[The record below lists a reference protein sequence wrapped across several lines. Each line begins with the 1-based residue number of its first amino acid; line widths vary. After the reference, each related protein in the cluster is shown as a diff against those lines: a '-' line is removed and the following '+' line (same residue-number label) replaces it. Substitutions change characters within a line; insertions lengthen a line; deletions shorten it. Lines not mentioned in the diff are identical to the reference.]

1 MSAHLVR
8 RRSVGNLTPD
18 FGRGEA
24 GVDMGNQQKNKRLNE
39 EKSTECFMLDNEL
52 IS

>member
-18 FGRGEA
+18 FGFWARGSWGRHGESTK
-24 GVDMGNQQKNKRLNE
+24 DKHE
-39 EKSTECFMLDNEL
+39 EKSTEFFLLDGKSIN
-52 IS
+52 